1 MRRKSPGDCGAL
13 NDKRIGGLIIVLLMC
28 VMAASYSFADD
39 SLTVSGQLSLRGTD
53 ARDDNSVK
61 EDPSLTGRLKLDAIG
76 SSWRFHSWLEGGW
89 DGTVRR
95 PAQDN
100 SLFKRYD
107 EVYQSNTPFLEFKEL
122 TLSHSSSDLD
132 LRIGIQRFAWGRLDE
147 YPPNDLLNP
156 WDYTRFLAKSL
167 EDRKIGVPSLSAT
180 LSKSA
185 WTYDAVW
192 VPFLVPY
199 RYPLPNER
207 WFGATAASALSQA
220 DTVEITPREPDLPS
234 RTIGNGNIG
243 LRARHTG
250 DIEWALNLYHG
261 YDPRPVFKTTTL
273 VITRKDGQ
281 TVIDPGYV
289 PDFHKITS
297 VGFDGAGVT
306 GDWSIRAEAM
316 YSINRHFNTRQE
328 LWGYPLFPLP
338 GKYSLKS
345 NEVKSDSLYYGIG
358 ADYRLFEDALLTMQ
372 VQQTLILQR
381 PETLYDRKLETI
393 LWVNLKVGLMNRK
406 IETNIAFAYNPEH
419 GDNMAKANVWYIFT
433 DSWKAGVSG
442 IAFTGPSQSTFGR
455 YANNDEL
462 GAELVYSW

>member
-1 MRRKSPGDCGAL
+1 MKRTSPGDSGAL
-13 NDKRIGGLIIVLLMC
+13 KEKRIGGFIFALLLC
-28 VMAASYSFADD
+28 VMGASYSFADD
-39 SLTVSGQLSLRGTD
+39 SVTVSGRISLRGVD
-53 ARDDNSVK
+53 ARDDDSIK

-76 SSWRFHSWLEGGW
+76 SAWQFHSWLEGGW

-95 PAQDN
+95 PPQDS
-100 SLFKRYD
+100 SLFKSYN

-122 TLSHSSSDLD
+122 YVSHSSGDLD
-132 LRIGIQRFAWGRLDE
+132 LRMGVQRFAWGRLDE

-156 WDYTRFLAKSL
+156 WDYTRFLSKSL

-180 LSKSA
+180 LSRSA

-199 RYPLPNER
+199 RFPLPNER
-207 WFGATAASALSQA
+207 WFGTSAASALTQ
-220 DTVEITPREPDLPS
+220 DPTIEITPREPDLPP
-234 RTIGNGNIG
+234 RTIENGNIG

-250 DIEWALNLYHG
+250 DIEWAINLYHG
-261 YDPRPVFKTTTL
+261 YDPRPVFKTTTFA
-273 VITRKDGQ
+273 IAREDGK

-297 VGFDGAGVT
+297 IGFDGAGVT

-316 YSINRHFNTRQE
+316 YSINRHFNIKQE
-328 LWGYPLFPLP
+328 LWGYPLLPLP
-338 GKYSLKS
+338 GTYPLKS
-345 NEVKSDSLYYGIG
+345 NEVESDALYYGIG

-372 VQQTLILQR
+372 VQQTLILDR
-381 PETLYDRKLETI
+381 PETLYERKLETI
-393 LWVNLKVGLMNRK
+393 IWVNLRVGLMNRK
-406 IETNIAFAYNPEH
+406 VETNIAFACNPEH

-433 DSWKAGVSG
+433 DTWKAGISG
-442 IAFTGPSQSTFGR
+442 IAFTGPYQSTFGR
-455 YANNDEL
+455 YANNDEV